1 MKRFVLVAD
10 IGATKTR
17 LAFIRKDG
25 KLSAVRS
32 VMNDDVANL
41 ETLLADALAAARPR
55 PQSAV
60 LGIAGWIDGDQVL
73 VTNRGW
79 TFSRRALARK
89 LGLKRLVAVND
100 FEALAHG
107 LPALG
112 MADLIAV
119 GAPQEISKERLL
131 VCGPGSGFG
140 SALLIKVGWG
150 AKVLASEAGHMRLGA
165 ASADEA
171 RVIAHFLRDTG
182 PVIVEHLL
190 SGPGLTRVHH
200 VLSGERKRA
209 EAIAAAAR
217 AGDVTARATA
227 DFFLGLFGR
236 IAGDLAL
243 AYNAKA
249 VFLAGGVTRG
259 LAPLIPNSPFRTAFE
274 DHAPY
279 RDRMALIPIKAI
291 VHEEPGLFGAAQL
304 ARRLA

>member
-1 MKRFVLVAD
+1 VLVAD

-17 LAFIRKDG
+17 LALVRKDG
-25 KLSAVRS
+25 KLRALRS
-32 VMNDDVANL
+32 VMNDDVADL
-41 ETLLADALAAARPR
+41 ETLLADALATARPR
-55 PQSAV
+55 PQAAV
-60 LGIAGWIDGDQVL
+60 LGIAGWIDGDRVL

-100 FEALAHG
+100 FEALAYG

-112 MADLIAV
+112 TQDLTAV
-119 GAPQEISKERLL
+119 GAPQEMAKERLL

-140 SALLIKVGWG
+140 SALLIKDGRR
-150 AKVLASEAGHMRLGA
+150 AQVLASEAGHMRLGA

-171 RVIAHFLRDTG
+171 RVIAHLLRDAG
-182 PVIVEHLL
+182 PVIVEHVL
-190 SGPGLTRVHH
+190 SGPGLARVHH

-209 EAIAAAAR
+209 EAIATAAC
-217 AGDVTARATA
+217 AGEATARATT
-227 DFFLGLFGR
+227 DFFLRLFGR

-259 LAPLIPNSPFRTAFE
+259 LAPLIPNSPFRAAFE
-274 DHAPY
+274 EHAPY

-291 VHEEPGLFGAAQL
+291 VHETPGLLGAAQI

>member
-1 MKRFVLVAD
+1 MKRSVLVAD

-25 KLSAVRS
+25 KLRAVRS

-60 LGIAGWIDGDQVL
+60 LGIAGWIDGDHVL

-112 MADLIAV
+112 MADLVAV
-119 GAPQEISKERLL
+119 GAPQETPKQRLL

-140 SALLIKVGWG
+140 SALLIKHGRG
-150 AKVLASEAGHMRLGA
+150 AQVLASEAGHMRLGA

-182 PVIVEHLL
+182 PVIVEHVL
-190 SGPGLTRVHH
+190 SGPGLARVHH

-209 EAIAAAAR
+209 EAIAAAAC
-217 AGDVTARATA
+217 AGDATARATA
-227 DFFLGLFGR
+227 EFFLRLFGR

-259 LAPLIPNSPFRTAFE
+259 LAPLIPNSPFRAAFE

>member
-1 MKRFVLVAD
+1 VKRPVLVAD

-17 LAFIRKDG
+17 LANIRMDG
-25 KLSAVRS
+25 KLKAVRS
-32 VMNDDVANL
+32 VMNDDVADL
-41 ETLLADALAAARPR
+41 ETLLAGALTAIRPR
-55 PQSAV
+55 PQLAV
-60 LGIAGWIDGDQVL
+60 LGIAGWIDGDHVL

-79 TFSRRALARK
+79 TFSRRALTRK

-112 MADLIAV
+112 MTDLVAV
-119 GAPQEISKERLL
+119 GAPQETLKERLL

-140 SALLIKVGWG
+140 SALLLKSGPG

-171 RVIAHFLRDTG
+171 RVIAHFLRETG
-182 PVIVEHLL
+182 SVVVEHVL
-190 SGPGLTRVHH
+190 SGPGLVRVHQI
-200 VLSGERKRA
+200 LSGETKRA
-209 EAIAAAAR
+209 EAIAAAAC
-217 AGDVTARATA
+217 AGEAAARATA
-227 DFFLGLFGR
+227 DFFLRLFGR

-259 LAPLIPNSPFRTAFE
+259 LAPLFPNSSFRAAFE

-291 VHEEPGLFGAAQL
+291 VHEEPGLFGAAQI

>member
-1 MKRFVLVAD
+1 VKRSVLVAD

-17 LAFIRKDG
+17 LAFIRNDG
-25 KLSAVRS
+25 KLRAVHSAV
-32 VMNDDVANL
+32 NDDVANL
-41 ETLLADALAAARPR
+41 ETLLADALATARPR
-55 PQSAV
+55 PQAAV
-60 LGIAGWIDGDQVL
+60 LGIAGWIDGDRVL

-107 LPALG
+107 LPAFG
-112 MADLIAV
+112 ITDLVAV
-119 GAPQEISKERLL
+119 GAPQEMPKERLL

-140 SALLIKVGWG
+140 SALLIKSGQG

-165 ASADEA
+165 ATADEA
-171 RVIAHFLRDTG
+171 RVIAHFLRETG
-182 PVIVEHLL
+182 PVIVEHVL
-190 SGPGLTRVHH
+190 SGPGLARVHEI
-200 VLSGERKRA
+200 LSGEKKRA
-209 EAIAAAAR
+209 ETIAAAAR
-217 AGDVTARATA
+217 TGDAIARASA
-227 DFFLGLFGR
+227 DFFLRLFGR
-236 IAGDLAL
+236 IAGDLTL
-243 AYNAKA
+243 AYNARA

-259 LAPLIPNSPFRTAFE
+259 LAPLIPNSPFRAAFE
-274 DHAPY
+274 EHAPY

>member
-1 MKRFVLVAD
+1 
-10 IGATKTR
+10 
-17 LAFIRKDG
+17 
-25 KLSAVRS
+25 
-32 VMNDDVANL
+32 MNDDVANL
-41 ETLLADALAAARPR
+41 ETLLADVLASARPR
-55 PQSAV
+55 PQVAV
-60 LGIAGWIDGDQVL
+60 LGIAGWIDGDHVL

-112 MADLIAV
+112 KVDLVAV
-119 GAPQEISKERLL
+119 GTPHETPKVRLL

-140 SALLIKVGWG
+140 SALLLKQGHR
-150 AKVLASEAGHMRLGA
+150 AQVLASEAGHMRLGA

-171 RVIAHFLRDTG
+171 RVIAHFLRDNG
-182 PVIVEHLL
+182 PVVVEHLL
-190 SGPGLTRVHH
+190 SGPGLAYVHQ

-209 EAIAAAAR
+209 EAIATAAC
-217 AGDVTARATA
+217 AGEPTARATT
-227 DFFLGLFGR
+227 DFFLRLFGR

-259 LAPLIPNSPFRTAFE
+259 LAPLIPNSQFRAAFE

>member
-1 MKRFVLVAD
+1 MKRSVLVAD

-17 LAFIRKDG
+17 LAFIRNDG
-25 KLSAVRS
+25 KLGAVRS
-32 VMNDDVANL
+32 VANDDVANL
-41 ETLLADALAAARPR
+41 ETFLADALVTARPL

-79 TFSRRALARK
+79 NFSRRALARK
-89 LGLKRLVAVND
+89 LGLKRLIAVND

-112 MADLIAV
+112 MADLVAV
-119 GAPQEISKERLL
+119 GAPQETPQQRLL
-131 VCGPGSGFG
+131 VCGPGGGFG
-140 SALLIKVGWG
+140 SALLLKSGRG

-165 ASADEA
+165 TSADEA
-171 RVIAHFLRDTG
+171 RVIAHFLRDDG
-182 PVIVEHLL
+182 PVIIEHVL
-190 SGPGLTRVHH
+190 SGPGLARVHH

-217 AGDVTARATA
+217 AGDVTARATT
-227 DFFLGLFGR
+227 DLFLRLFGR

-259 LAPLIPNSPFRTAFE
+259 LAPLIPNSPFRAAFE

-291 VHEEPGLFGAAQL
+291 VHQEPGLFGAAQI

>member
-1 MKRFVLVAD
+1 MKRSVLVAD

-25 KLSAVRS
+25 KLRAVRS

-41 ETLLADALAAARPR
+41 ETLLADALATARPR

-60 LGIAGWIDGDQVL
+60 LGIAGWIDGDHVL

-100 FEALAHG
+100 FEALAYG
-107 LPALG
+107 LAALG
-112 MADLIAV
+112 KADLVAV
-119 GAPQEISKERLL
+119 GAPQETPKERLL

-140 SALLIKVGWG
+140 SALLIKDGRG

-165 ASADEA
+165 ATTDEA
-171 RVIAHFLRDTG
+171 RVIAHFLRDAG
-182 PVIVEHLL
+182 PVVVEHVL
-190 SGPGLTRVHH
+190 SGPGLVRVHQI
-200 VLSGERKRA
+200 LSGEKKRA

-217 AGDVTARATA
+217 TGDATARATA
-227 DFFLGLFGR
+227 EFFLRLFGQ
-236 IAGDLAL
+236 IAGDLTL

-259 LAPLIPNSPFRTAFE
+259 LAPLIPNSPFRAAFE

-291 VHEEPGLFGAAQL
+291 VHEEPGLFGAAQI

>member
-1 MKRFVLVAD
+1 MLVAD

-17 LAFIRKDG
+17 LALVRKDG
-25 KLSAVRS
+25 KLRALRS
-32 VMNDDVANL
+32 VMNDDVADL
-41 ETLLADALAAARPR
+41 ETLLADALATARPR
-55 PQSAV
+55 PQAAV
-60 LGIAGWIDGDQVL
+60 LGIAGWIDGDHVL

-100 FEALAHG
+100 FEALAYG

-112 MADLIAV
+112 KQDLTAV
-119 GAPQEISKERLL
+119 GAPQEMAKERLL

-140 SALLIKVGWG
+140 SALLIKDGRR
-150 AKVLASEAGHMRLGA
+150 AQVLASEAGHMRLGA

-171 RVIAHFLRDTG
+171 RVIAHLLRDAG
-182 PVIVEHLL
+182 PVIVEHVL
-190 SGPGLTRVHH
+190 SGPGLARVHH

-209 EAIAAAAR
+209 EAIAAAAC
-217 AGDVTARATA
+217 AGEATARATT
-227 DFFLGLFGR
+227 DFFLRLFGR

-259 LAPLIPNSPFRTAFE
+259 LAPLIPNSAFRAAFE

-279 RDRMALIPIKAI
+279 RDRMALIPIRAI
-291 VHEEPGLFGAAQL
+291 VREEPGLFGAAQI

>member
-1 MKRFVLVAD
+1 MKRSVLVAD

-25 KLSAVRS
+25 KLGAVRS
-32 VMNDDVANL
+32 VMNDEVADL
-41 ETLLADALAAARPR
+41 ETLLASALAAARPR
-55 PQSAV
+55 PRAAV
-60 LGIAGWIDGDQVL
+60 LGIAGWIDGDHVL

-89 LGLKRLVAVND
+89 LKLERLVAIND

-112 MADLIAV
+112 KQDLITV
-119 GAPQEISKERLL
+119 GAPQEAPRERLL
-131 VCGPGSGFG
+131 VCGPGGGFG
-140 SALLIKVGWG
+140 SALLIKHGRF
-150 AKVLASEAGHMRLGA
+150 ARVLASEAGHMRLGA

-171 RVIAHFLRDTG
+171 RVIAHFLRDAG
-182 PVIVEHLL
+182 PVIVEHVL
-190 SGPGLTRVHH
+190 SGPGLVRVHEI
-200 VLSGERKRA
+200 LSGENKRA
-209 EAIAAAAR
+209 ESIAAAAR
-217 AGDVTARATA
+217 AGEAAARASA
-227 DFFLGLFGR
+227 EFFLRLFGR

-259 LAPLIPNSPFRTAFE
+259 LAPLIPNSPFRAAFE
-274 DHAPY
+274 EHAPY
-279 RDRMALIPIKAI
+279 RERMALIPVKAI

-304 ARRLA
+304 ARYLV